1 MEPILIEIPHG
12 EDIVEGIIQCAQR
25 REANITVLSAFG
37 RGQNFPLEGS
47 FHMTSLLGTCINANF
62 DDVPHDSSLTHL
74 ILLFRLASITMMGM
88 CLEELLEDQLLLL
101 MLFTLMLLLSM
112 ILMLWML
119 IQFRLIARVISTRWP
134 KEFMGFPLLFSKSFQ
149 SYV

>member
-1 MEPILIEIPHG
+1 MCTASRSQHNS
-12 EDIVEGIIQCAQR
+12 VECFRSCPQCYSR
-25 REANITVLSAFG
+25 S
-37 RGQNFPLEGS
+37 QNFPLEAS
-47 FHMTSLLGTCINANF
+47 FHMTSLLGTYINANF

-74 ILLFRLASITMMGM
+74 ILLFRLASITMMDM